1 MRFRMLALVP
11 LPFLV
16 GACDLSYGCTTE
28 HRFAVSVTVLDAA
41 TGLPLPDAS
50 GVMERLSG
58 WTTQPGDT
66 IPLMAVG
73 EAVLAGAG
81 RPGHYAVRIAR
92 PGYATWEAPDV
103 AVQDAGAPCHK
114 VETVLLDAH
123 LSRLRPSARPQH
135 ICNAFCAEHLLSYG
149 THASLGPCCAA
160 HDPASSRR
168 SDAAAAVALREH

>member
-16 GACDLSYGCTTE
+16 AACDLSYGCTTE

-66 IPLMAVG
+66 IPLIPVG
-73 EAVLAGAG
+73 ESVLAGSG

-92 PGYATWEAPDV
+92 PGYVTWEAPDV

-114 VETVLLDAH
+114 VETVLLDAR
-123 LSRLRPSARPQH
+123 LSPV
-135 ICNAFCAEHLLSYG
+135 
-149 THASLGPCCAA
+149 
-160 HDPASSRR
+160 
-168 SDAAAAVALREH
+168 AVAP